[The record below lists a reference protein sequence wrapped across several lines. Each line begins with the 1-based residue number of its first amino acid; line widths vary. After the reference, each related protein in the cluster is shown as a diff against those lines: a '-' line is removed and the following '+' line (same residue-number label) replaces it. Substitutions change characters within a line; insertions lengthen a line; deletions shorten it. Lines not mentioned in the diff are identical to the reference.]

1 MVLRKNGGSGSL
13 GVFLLPGFPFY
24 IKDILYF
31 HSSLVNNLSG
41 EVLEIFHLLFVDYTL
56 IFYGAESDQLLDLGC
71 VLLCFKTISGLKVNL
86 SKSKLVPVEE
96 VRALEETG
104 DILWW

>member
-56 IFYGAESDQLLDLGC
+56 IFYGQNLISCWIWDAC
-71 VLLCFKTISGLKVNL
+71 CYVL
-86 SKSKLVPVEE
+86 KLY
-96 VRALEETG
+96 R
-104 DILWW
+104 D